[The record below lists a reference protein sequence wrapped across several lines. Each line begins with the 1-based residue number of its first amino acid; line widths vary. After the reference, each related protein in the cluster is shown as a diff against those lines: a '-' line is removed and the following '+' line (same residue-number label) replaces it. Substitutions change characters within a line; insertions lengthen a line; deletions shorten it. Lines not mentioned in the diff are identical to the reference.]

1 MALAQD
7 YKKISDGDK
16 GKNTGGMGSY
26 SPVPFVE
33 AKLYKKILEQIIYP
47 TYDGLLNEGIA
58 YKGVLYGGIMVSG
71 NEPLLLEY
79 NCRFGDPETQAIL
92 PRLDSDLLE
101 VIVKCADGKLGSSNL
116 KWDNLKSVCVV
127 LASRGYPET
136 SSKDDFIGGLDVL
149 ENNKNV
155 EIFHAGTKSSGTG
168 IYTNGGRV
176 LSIVANGKTFKEAR
190 RKTYKAIS
198 DIKFDG
204 MQYRNDI
211 ALKVEEE
218 N

>member
-1 MALAQD
+1 
-7 YKKISDGDK
+7 
-16 GKNTGGMGSY
+16 
-26 SPVPFVE
+26 
-33 AKLYKKILEQIIYP
+33 
-47 TYDGLLNEGIA
+47 
-58 YKGVLYGGIMVSG
+58 MVSG

-101 VIVKCADGKLGSSNL
+101 VLVKCADGKLGSSNL

-127 LASRGYPET
+127 LASGGYPET
-136 SSKDDFIGGLDVL
+136 SSKDDLISGLDFL
-149 ENNKNV
+149 ENNKDV
-155 EIFHAGTKSSGTG
+155 EVFHAGTKSLGNS

-176 LSIVANGKTFKEAR
+176 LSIVAKGQTFKDAR
-190 RKTYKAIS
+190 KKAYMAIS
-198 DIKFDG
+198 DIKFEG
-204 MQYRNDI
+204 MQYRKDI